1 MLRSFQSGQDLHR
14 CEDRV
19 ASPSAGTV
27 CVRVD
32 VRQNRELMSSGLS
45 RESLKERQRYAEW
58 YEEKS
63 ADDQFL
69 IDEIADSTDYI
80 LGEDQN
86 NAFIAL
92 LRENGIESAEQFVDA
107 FCVEYEGIVESDE
120 FVVLVFA
127 GNSYFFRR
135 LCSRSQ

>member
-1 MLRSFQSGQDLHR
+1 MQG
-14 CEDRV
+14 
-19 ASPSAGTV
+19 
-27 CVRVD
+27 D
-32 VRQNRELMSSGLS
+32 VRQNRALMSNGLS
-45 RESLKERQRYAEW
+45 RESLKARQRYAEW

-63 ADDQFL
+63 ADDQLL

-80 LGEDQN
+80 LGEKQN

-92 LRENGIESAEQFVDA
+92 LRENGIETAEQFVDA
-107 FCVEYEGIVESDE
+107 FCVEYEGIVKSNE

-127 GNSYFFRR
+127 GNTYFFRR

>member
-1 MLRSFQSGQDLHR
+1 
-14 CEDRV
+14 
-19 ASPSAGTV
+19 
-27 CVRVD
+27 
-32 VRQNRELMSSGLS
+32 MSSGYS
-45 RESLKERQRYAEW
+45 RESLKKRQRYADW

-63 ADDQFL
+63 AADQFL

-80 LGEDQN
+80 LGEEQN
-86 NAFIAL
+86 NAFIVL
-92 LRENGIESAEQFVDA
+92 LRENGIESAKQFVDA

-120 FVVLVFA
+120 FVVLVFE